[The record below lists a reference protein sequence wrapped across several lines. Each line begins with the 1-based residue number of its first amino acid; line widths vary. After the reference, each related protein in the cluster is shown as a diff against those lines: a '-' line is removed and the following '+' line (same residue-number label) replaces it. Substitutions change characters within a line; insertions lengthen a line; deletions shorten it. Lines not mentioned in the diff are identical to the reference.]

1 MRRPGGSTVVTLGVA
16 LFLGSL
22 SLVMWRQARA
32 METHAETDSLRRE
45 QALARA
51 DGEELRRRI
60 QVLESR
66 GRVVPEANRRLGM
79 EIAPGTILLSTEAAE
94 Q

>member
-16 LFLGSL
+16 LLLGSL

-32 METHAETDSLRRE
+32 METLAEVDALQRE

-51 DGEELRRRI
+51 EGEELRRRI

-66 GRVVPEANRRLGM
+66 GRVVPAASSLLGM
-79 EIAPGTILLSTEAAE
+79 EIAPGTILLATEAL

>member
-1 MRRPGGSTVVTLGVA
+1 
-16 LFLGSL
+16 
-22 SLVMWRQARA
+22 
-32 METHAETDSLRRE
+32 METLAEVDALQRE

-51 DGEELRRRI
+51 EGVELKRRI

-66 GRVVPEANRRLGM
+66 GRVVPAASSRLGM
-79 EIAPGTILLSTEAAE
+79 EIAPGTILLATEAL

>member
-16 LFLGSL
+16 LLLGSL

-32 METHAETDSLRRE
+32 METLAEVDALQRE

-51 DGEELRRRI
+51 EGEELRRRI

-66 GRVVPEANRRLGM
+66 GRVVPAANSRLGM
-79 EIAPGTILLSTEAAE
+79 EIAPGTILLATEAL

>member
-16 LFLGSL
+16 LLLGSL

-32 METHAETDSLRRE
+32 METLAEVDVLQRE

-51 DGEELRRRI
+51 EGVELKRRI

-66 GRVVPEANRRLGM
+66 GRVVPAASSRLGM
-79 EIAPGTILLSTEAAE
+79 EIAPGTILLATEAL

>member
-16 LFLGSL
+16 LLLGSL

-32 METHAETDSLRRE
+32 METLAEVDALQRE

-51 DGEELRRRI
+51 EGVELKRRI

-66 GRVVPEANRRLGM
+66 GRVVPAASSRLGM
-79 EIAPGTILLSTEAAE
+79 EIAPGTILLATEAL